1 MQVQHHLICPQRI
14 MSHIS
19 ILQIGSEY
27 SLFATQN
34 LQEVRKCIFWL
45 ICPDLAIMGIINCKE
60 GTHNRLLTIAVIHN
74 TVLGA

>member
-1 MQVQHHLICPQRI
+1 

-19 ILQIGSEY
+19 TLQIGSEY

-45 ICPDLAIMGIINCKE
+45 ICPDLAIMGIYDAFDAD
-60 GTHNRLLTIAVIHN
+60 GAMVPYYLIAVVISKKS
-74 TVLGA
+74 A